1 LSLVIGVTLT
11 LELAKTA
18 AMALAL
24 DNIFFVRFGKK
35 GLVLFLK

>member
-1 LSLVIGVTLT
+1 MT

-24 DNIFFVRFGKK
+24 DNIFAGFVAK
-35 GLVLFLK
+35 GLIFFSN